1 LGVIP
6 RKEGF
11 GADGKW
17 VWVPSGG
24 ATVLKLVVDNPANG
38 HTAGSGEKTVPD
50 ADHGQNRETVPEPGN
65 QESGSEK
72 PPESHA
78 T

>member
-1 LGVIP
+1 M
-6 RKEGF
+6 
-11 GADGKW
+11 
-17 VWVPSGG
+17 
-24 ATVLKLVVDNPANG
+24 LKLVVDNPANG
-38 HTAGSGEKTVPD
+38 HTVGNGEKTVSD
-50 ADHGQNRETVPEPGN
+50 ADHGQNRETVPEPAN